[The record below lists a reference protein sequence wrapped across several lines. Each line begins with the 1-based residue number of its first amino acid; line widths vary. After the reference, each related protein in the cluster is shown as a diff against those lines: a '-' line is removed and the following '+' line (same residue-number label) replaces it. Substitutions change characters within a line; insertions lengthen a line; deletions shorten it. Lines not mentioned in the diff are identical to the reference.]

1 MLYGHGVL
9 LTPDHRLV
17 AVEHSGDV
25 LRATLRNG
33 YTRAE
38 VVREV
43 DSVVVE
49 HGVVPDGSLFEE
61 LRDGSANEGVV
72 DLDAL
77 LDGGPQPA
85 PADGYALFRVG
96 DAVASRDVASAIY
109 EARRL
114 LQSL

>member
-9 LTPDHRLV
+9 LTPDHRLIS
-17 AVEHSGDV
+17 VERSGDG
-25 LRATLRNG
+25 LRATLRNE

-43 DSVVVE
+43 DSVVTE
-49 HGVVPDGSLFEE
+49 HGVVPDGSLFQE
-61 LRDGSANEGVV
+61 LRDGSSNEGVV
-72 DLDAL
+72 DLEAL
-77 LDGGPQPA
+77 LAGDPQPL
-85 PADGYALFRVG
+85 PGSGYTLFRVG

-114 LQSL
+114 LQTL